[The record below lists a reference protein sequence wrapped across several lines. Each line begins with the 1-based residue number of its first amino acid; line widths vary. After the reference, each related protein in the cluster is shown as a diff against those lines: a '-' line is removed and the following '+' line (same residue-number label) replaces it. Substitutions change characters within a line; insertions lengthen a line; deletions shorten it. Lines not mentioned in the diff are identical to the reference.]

1 MTHTF
6 RRLKHTIRLGYDLG
20 EFEAIEIVDEE
31 GRSAIQIPTDTIP
44 YAEELAAYIIQAC
57 NAYPLLLEACKAN
70 QEMRQHILTCPRCA
84 DGALCDTFNDLDQR
98 ADRLTRA
105 AITAAEPKEV

>member
-6 RRLKHTIRLGYDLG
+6 RRLEHTIRLGYALG

-44 YAEELAAYIIQAC
+44 YAEELAAYIVQAC
-57 NAYPLLLEACKAN
+57 NEYPALLAVLKRIIERGLSAQAEE
-70 QEMRQHILTCPRCA
+70 QTRQ
-84 DGALCDTFNDLDQR
+84 
-98 ADRLTRA
+98 
-105 AITAAEPKEV
+105 AIAAAEPKEAQ